1 MGTDIY
7 VRRFIEQSRKQGVP
21 ADTTDTEL
29 AEMAMEWHD
38 KQSNPKLAAMEQYPK
53 KELRRKNSED
63 LFLPILRE
71 TCHAFGLEVS
81 EANKCHETEDWR
93 NIRAISCWIAINDCD
108 IRPHTPIRD
117 MRGMK
122 NNGMVRHAEYRA
134 SRMIEESVMFA
145 EKLISVREG
154 LGMEPLTSSK

>member
-7 VRRFIEQSRKQGVP
+7 VRRFIEHSRKQGVS
-21 ADTTDTEL
+21 AELTDTEL
-29 AEMAMEWHD
+29 TEMALDWIE
-38 KQSNPKLAAMEQYPK
+38 KQSNPKLAAAEQFPK
-53 KELRRKNSED
+53 KELKRKNSED

-71 TCHAFGLEVS
+71 TCHAFGMEVS
-81 EANKCHETEDWR
+81 DAGHCHDTEDWR

-117 MRGMK
+117 MLGMK

-134 SRMIEESVMFA
+134 SKLMSDSVIFA
-145 EKLISVREG
+145 EKLFAVREG
-154 LGMEPLTSSK
+154 LGMKPLTR